1 MFVARSALHVAVGI
15 VLYLA
20 DALFLGFLE
29 VLGVGNALTEAVR
42 QPAYKVEVT
51 LRPLNLVLTDS
62 LLQAGNVLAVTVGG
76 TVALAGIVVCLFD
89 FLTQF

>member
-1 MFVARSALHVAVGI
+1 MFVARSTLHVAVDI

-20 DALFLGFLE
+20 DAQLLGFLE
-29 VLGVGNALTEAVR
+29 VLGIGNTLAEAVR

-62 LLQAGNVLAVTVGG
+62 LLQTGNVLGVTVGG
-76 TVALAGIVVCLFD
+76 TVALAGTVMCLFD